1 MPIDLIYN
9 YLIYLGL
16 LMLCVL
22 SLILAVKM
30 LETGSI
36 PEDEEYKKSDLQKTS
51 H

>member
-1 MPIDLIYN
+1 MSIDSIYN

-16 LMLCVL
+16 SMLCVL

-30 LETGSI
+30 LETGEI
-36 PEDEEYKKSDLQKTS
+36 PEDEHKKSDLQEAS